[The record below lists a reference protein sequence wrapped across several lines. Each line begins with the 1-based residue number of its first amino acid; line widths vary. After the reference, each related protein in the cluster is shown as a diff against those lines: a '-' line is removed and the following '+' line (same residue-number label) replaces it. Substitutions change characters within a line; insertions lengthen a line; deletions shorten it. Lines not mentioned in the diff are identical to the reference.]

1 MGAPWVTRSDKRG
14 RGSIISEERHIR
26 GVSGGMLLS
35 RYVQDAAAAGKKKYD
50 EKRSGKIYCGGR
62 FRPTLSGS

>member
-1 MGAPWVTRSDKRG
+1 VGYSVRQEGEGPLETSM
-14 RGSIISEERHIR
+14 IHEERHIR
-26 GVSGGMLLS
+26 GVSGGMFLS

-50 EKRSGKIYCGGR
+50 EKRSKKIHCGGR

>member
-1 MGAPWVTRSDKRG
+1 M
-14 RGSIISEERHIR
+14 INEERHIR
-26 GVSGGMLLS
+26 GVSGGMFLR

-50 EKRSGKIYCGGR
+50 EKWSGKIHCGGR

>member
-1 MGAPWVTRSDKRG
+1 M
-14 RGSIISEERHIR
+14 ISEERHIR
-26 GVSGGMLLS
+26 GVSGGMSLS